1 MKQKNVNNERLRH
14 YIIWSLRHLGGLS
27 QRETQDVVTS
37 KCDSKQPIDRNY
49 VVKKIQVA
57 MKMVTVERYEVMERY
72 SSKFK
77 IQNGGQHSKLIE
89 IKQPERTLYRDER
102 PEKLTLKRDE
112 KSRKTLHKAGF
123 CQFLQISLLRSSLR
137 ITTSLISQ
145 HGCQII

>member
-14 YIIWSLRHLGGLS
+14 YIIWSLRPLAGLS
-27 QRETQDVVTS
+27 QRETQDVVTL
-37 KCDSKQPIDRNY
+37 KCDSKQPIDRKY

-57 MKMVTVERYEVMERY
+57 MKMVTVERHEFMERY

-89 IKQPERTLYRDER
+89 IKEPERTLYRDDK

-112 KSRKTLHKAGF
+112 KSRKTQHKAGF
-123 CQFLQISLLRSSLR
+123 CQFLQIGLLRSFLR
-137 ITTSLISQ
+137 ITTSLISPQ
-145 HGCQII
+145 RYQIN